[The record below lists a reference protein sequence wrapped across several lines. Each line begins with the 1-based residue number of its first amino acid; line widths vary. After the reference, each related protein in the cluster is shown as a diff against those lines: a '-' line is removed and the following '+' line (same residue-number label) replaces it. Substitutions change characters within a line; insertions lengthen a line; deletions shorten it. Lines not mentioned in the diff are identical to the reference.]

1 MRKAAVGRKEER
13 TATIGGTNMENATHG
28 MRLPTNYVDM
38 SETDMQFDG
47 GWSWKKF
54 FVGVAIVGGIV
65 ALGGIGV
72 AIGGLAAVNMAV
84 FAGGMTALGAGG
96 LVGTAGGIGY
106 SLSTETGS
114 E

>member
-1 MRKAAVGRKEER
+1 MNNAAYAMK
-13 TATIGGTNMENATHG
+13 M
-28 MRLPTNYVDM
+28 PTNYVEM
-38 SETDMQFDG
+38 TSTDLEYDG

-96 LVGTAGGIGY
+96 LVATFGGIGY
-106 SLSTETGS
+106 SLSTETGP

>member
-1 MRKAAVGRKEER
+1 MD
-13 TATIGGTNMENATHG
+13 NATHG
-28 MRLPTNYVDM
+28 MKLPTNYVDM

-96 LVGTAGGIGY
+96 LVATAGGIGY